1 MNKYVQKVVSLFL
14 ILLITLLVLDYFN
27 IIYFAQIV
35 KDSISFATLALII
48 FSSTA
53 AICSNDS
60 GFSKFLNY
68 LILLCIFVGLLI
80 FIITGKLNVIIF
92 AGLGFTIMSSLL
104 DMIYHLNS

>member
-14 ILLITLLVLDYFN
+14 ILLITLLTLDYFK
-27 IIYFAQIV
+27 IIYFTQIV
-35 KDSISFATLALII
+35 KDSISFVTLAFII

-53 AICSNDS
+53 AVCSSNS

-68 LILLCIFVGLLI
+68 LILISVFVGLLI
-80 FIITGKLNVIIF
+80 FIITGQLNIIIY
-92 AGLGFTIMSSLL
+92 AGLGFTIISSLL